1 MIKTHPPVL
10 HLGIDL
16 GSVSAKVALF
26 VPATIQNPPGLNSS
40 DLIVFEMSAG
50 RFYTREVSLSGTP
63 IRVLRDIFHFIRL
76 QIEEEVVFSVSFT
89 GSQARYVAQ
98 ELSLPHINDVK
109 ALARGVTLWNPS
121 VRTILEIGGNV
132 SRYIEVKA
140 DEPETMA
147 ILDYDHQ
154 GECAAGTGSF
164 LDQQAARLGYTVDK
178 VGQLVRETET
188 VANIAGRCSVFAKT
202 DMIHAQQRGYSP
214 GAILKGLC
222 RAVALNYKSSV
233 LRGKQVTPPAAFV
246 GGVAANEGVSDAL
259 AAYLNLDSKGFL
271 VPPAHKF
278 FAAIGAST
286 YTNRNR
292 IDLQDLKV
300 PVAISSRNTDS
311 TESTLSLDA
320 QRVNRLRE
328 EPYSSSRP
336 AVEFYLGIDIGSVST
351 NLVVIDQKG
360 QVVDSVYTRT
370 QGRPVEVVSRELLA
384 LEQRWPGTLSLA
396 AVGTTGSGRE
406 LIGELV
412 GADVIHD
419 EITAHKTGAQVVAQT
434 SLNQDVDTI
443 FEIGGQD
450 SKFIS
455 IEKGVVVDFSMNE
468 ACAAG
473 TGSFLEEQAEK
484 LGITIQDEF
493 AQLALSSQ
501 APVKM
506 GERCTVFMEKDVV
519 SYLKLGIPKPDIA
532 AGLAYAVVYNYLN
545 RVVRDR
551 RIGDHIFF
559 QGGTAYNQAVAAA
572 FATVLE
578 TTITVPPHNGVMG
591 AIGAALLA
599 REARPHQTRFRGFNL
614 SLVDFSIRHI
624 QCRGCSNRCD
634 VQEVTVEGEKTYWG
648 DKCSQRFHKVKK
660 RARATVPDLI
670 SFYRK
675 ILIQNNPEFNGEGP
689 RIGIPATMYF
699 YDRFPFWQAYFNRLG
714 CNVVTSSETNRTHV
728 TKGND
733 IRIAEPCFPMIISHG
748 HVAELFEM
756 DVDYLFLPMMINSE
770 TPFQKTFSWV
780 CPWGQTFPLVLRNSI
795 ETPEWLDKIIS
806 PVMRFQDGE
815 STVANALRPLSKK
828 LGVSKTVHRAAI
840 RHAYTV
846 QQDFIQQIKTM
857 GQKVLGNLEQ
867 DHQSAIVLLGR
878 PYNIFDPGIN
888 LAVPEKLYDQYG
900 VNVIPME
907 FLTFETIDIS
917 GLHENMFWHYG
928 RRILQAATLV
938 GRHDHLHA
946 IYFTN
951 FKCGPDSYIKHFVKQ
966 AIGDPFLT
974 LQFDEHSNDA
984 GIMTRCEAFL
994 QGKGLLSGI
1003 ESETAHHDI
1012 KGISKP

>member
-1 MIKTHPPVL
+1 MIKPQPRVL

-26 VPATIQNPPGLNSS
+26 IPAAMQNPPRLDTQEFS
-40 DLIVFEMSAG
+40 VFEMAAG
-50 RFYTREVSLSGTP
+50 RFYTREFSLSGTP
-63 IRVLRDIFHFIRL
+63 IQVLQDIYDFIRR
-76 QIEEEVVFSVSFT
+76 QSESEVAFSVNCT
-89 GSQARYVAQ
+89 GSQARYVAR
-98 ELSLPHINDVK
+98 ELSLPYINDVK
-109 ALARGVTLWNPS
+109 ALARGVSLWNPS

-132 SRYIEVKA
+132 SSYIEVKG

-164 LDQQAARLGYTVDK
+164 LDQQAARLGYAVDK

-233 LRGKQVTPPAAFV
+233 LRAKQVTPPAAFV

-259 AAYLNLDSKGFL
+259 AAYLHLDREGFL
-271 VPPAHKF
+271 VPPAHKYF
-278 FAAIGAST
+278 TAIGAST
-286 YTNRNR
+286 YTNRNT
-292 IDLQDLKV
+292 IDHQDQI
-300 PVAISSRNTDS
+300 PVAITSRSTDS
-311 TESTLSLDA
+311 TESAASLDS
-320 QRVNRLRE
+320 QRVNRLLEVPCSPTR
-328 EPYSSSRP
+328 SG
-336 AVEFYLGIDIGSVST
+336 VELYLGIDIGSVST
-351 NLVVIDQKG
+351 NLAIIDQRG

-384 LEQRWPGTLSLA
+384 LEQRWTGSLSLA
-396 AVGTTGSGRE
+396 GVGTTGSGRE

-419 EITAHKTGAQVVAQT
+419 EITAHKTGAQFVAQT
-434 SLNQDVDTI
+434 TLNQDVDTI

-484 LGITIQDEF
+484 LGIMIQDEF

-501 APVKM
+501 TPVKM

-519 SYLKLGIPKPDIA
+519 SYLKLGISKADIA

-551 RIGDHIFF
+551 RIGDHILF

-578 TTITVPPHNGVMG
+578 KTISIPPHNGVMG

-599 REARPHQTRFRGFNL
+599 REAQIHRTRFRGFNL
-614 SLVDFSIRHI
+614 SQIDFSIRHI
-624 QCRGCSNRCD
+624 QCSGCSNRCD

-648 DKCSQRFHKVKK
+648 DKCSQRFHKMKK

-670 SFYRK
+670 AFYRK
-675 ILIQNNPEFNGEGP
+675 TLMETTLNFKGKGP
-689 RIGIPATMYF
+689 RVGIPATLYF
-699 YDRFPFWQAYFNRLG
+699 YDRFPFWQAYFSRLG
-714 CNVVTSSETNRTHV
+714 CTVVTSSETNRNHV

-756 DVDYLFLPMMINSE
+756 DVDFLFLPLMINSE
-770 TPFQKTFSWV
+770 TPYQKTFSWV
-780 CPWGQTFPLVLRNSI
+780 CPWGQTFPLVLKNSI

-815 STVANALRPLSKK
+815 SSIVNALRPLSRK
-828 LGVSKTVHRAAI
+828 LGVSKTIHREAI
-840 RHAYTV
+840 RHAYSV
-846 QQDFIQQIKTM
+846 QQDFIRKIKTM
-857 GQKVLGNLEQ
+857 GQSVIENLER
-867 DHQSAIVLLGR
+867 HRQSAIVLLGR

-938 GRHDHLHA
+938 GRHDQLHA

-1003 ESETAHHDI
+1003 ESKSVPHDI
-1012 KGISKP
+1012 KEIAQP